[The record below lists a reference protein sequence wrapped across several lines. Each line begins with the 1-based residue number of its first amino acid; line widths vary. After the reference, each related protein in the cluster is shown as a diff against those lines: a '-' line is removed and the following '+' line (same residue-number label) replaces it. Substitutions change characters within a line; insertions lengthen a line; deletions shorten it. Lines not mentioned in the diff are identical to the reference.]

1 MSGRQLPATSVG
13 LPSTQLRAH
22 FTGGR
27 LNDQC
32 CCVAGCSMMAGP
44 HTVSAGGL
52 TLVFPRN
59 AELCAWGP
67 AVSLEQIS
75 ADHTLSTWPT
85 ATVQSALSSSIPG
98 FVDSLCSIRSS
109 SAKGCVDSSCSLPST
124 TTSSS
129 SSSSDDAG
137 GNSAICCIAC
147 YRGLA
152 ACGAHRSVPRLI
164 CGSRSVPGAALQPPT
179 GSDPRSR
186 G

>member
-1 MSGRQLPATSVG
+1 MWRNLAIACRAPRQGLASNVWTAAASHFCGTTVHAASGSLYRWQTERSML
-13 LPSTQLRAH
+13 LRCRLLHDGRSAH
-22 FTGGR
+22 RFCWWAHARVSEKCRVVR
-27 LNDQC
+27 L
-32 CCVAGCSMMAGP
+32 G
-44 HTVSAGGL
+44 
-52 TLVFPRN
+52 
-59 AELCAWGP
+59 GP

-147 YRGLA
+147 
-152 ACGAHRSVPRLI
+152 
-164 CGSRSVPGAALQPPT
+164 
-179 GSDPRSR
+179 
-186 G
+186 